1 MTKNEYLQFLSMNNW
16 VNLKRLI
23 QMTLDDEYERMK
35 QFDCPYPKINI
46 NDIID
51 YIKDK
56 YIDVFTHIKIKNL

>member
-23 QMTLDDEYERMK
+23 QMALDDEYERMK
-35 QFDCPYPKINI
+35 QFDYPKINV

-56 YIDVFTHIKIKNL
+56 YINVFTHIKIKNL